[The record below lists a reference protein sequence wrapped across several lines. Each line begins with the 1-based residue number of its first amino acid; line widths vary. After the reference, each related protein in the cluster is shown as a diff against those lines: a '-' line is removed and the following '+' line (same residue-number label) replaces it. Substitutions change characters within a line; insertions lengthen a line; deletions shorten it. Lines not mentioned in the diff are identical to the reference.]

1 MGVSS
6 EQSGDNMNRFVVA
19 LAFVACAFGAPS
31 YPALG
36 HAVTAGHAV
45 IGHGPAVAT
54 SAAYADGPAVAHGAP
69 VASAPAVVGQT
80 HHTYAAGAPVVE
92 NRVEYGVVGHQVV
105 QTGEVS
111 VVGGHQYAVA
121 GVETIP
127 QPAVSSIAGPP
138 VNTVETRPLPPP
150 VIPHA
155 APYVAAIPPAP
166 TNQGPAP
173 ADTVVQQKILAPVRT
188 HTRITPQQTNIIPQL
203 NVQNYNVDV
212 PVHVPVP
219 VEREVIVNK
228 HVPAPYEVAVPRA
241 VPVPAPYKV
250 HPVQEVVETP
260 HVHHATYNVHSAKA
274 VVASHATPVHETVH
288 VPVHTEQTHV
298 VPGVAHV
305 PTVASYATNAVVGHA
320 AIPAAGYGAGYGVVG
335 AHHGLV
341 GGVVAH

>member
-1 MGVSS
+1 MG
-6 EQSGDNMNRFVVA
+6 NMNRFVVA
-19 LAFVACAFGAPS
+19 LAFVGCAFGAPS
-31 YPALG
+31 ILPAVG
-36 HAVTAGHAV
+36 HAYTAGSAV
-45 IGHGPAVAT
+45 VGHGPAVAT
-54 SAAYADGPAVAHGAP
+54 SGAYAAGPAVAHGAP

-219 VEREVIVNK
+219 V
-228 HVPAPYEVAVPRA
+228 
-241 VPVPAPYKV
+241 PAPYKV

-274 VVASHATPVHETVH
+274 VVTSHATPVHETVH

-320 AIPAAGYGAGYGVVG
+320 AIPAAHGVIGAAHGIVGAAHGVVG
-335 AHHGLV
+335 AA
-341 GGVVAH
+341 GVIAH

>member
-1 MGVSS
+1 MG
-6 EQSGDNMNRFVVA
+6 
-19 LAFVACAFGAPS
+19 
-31 YPALG
+31 
-36 HAVTAGHAV
+36 
-45 IGHGPAVAT
+45 AT
-54 SAAYADGPAVAHGAP
+54 SYV
-69 VASAPAVVGQT
+69 
-80 HHTYAAGAPVVE
+80 AGAP
-92 NRVEYGVVGHQVV
+92 
-105 QTGEVS
+105 QTL
-111 VVGGHQYAVA
+111 
-121 GVETIP
+121 T
-127 QPAVSSIAGPP
+127 
-138 VNTVETRPLPPP
+138 ETRPLPPP

-241 VPVPAPYKV
+241 VPVPAPY
-250 HPVQEVVETP
+250 
-260 HVHHATYNVHSAKA
+260 NVHSAKA
-274 VVASHATPVHETVH
+274 VVTSHATPVHETVH

-320 AIPAAGYGAGYGVVG
+320 AIPAAG
-335 AHHGLV
+335 
-341 GGVVAH
+341 

>member
-19 LAFVACAFGAPS
+19 LAFVGCAFGAPS
-31 YPALG
+31 ILPAVG
-36 HAVTAGHAV
+36 HAYTAGSAV
-45 IGHGPAVAT
+45 VGHGPAVAT
-54 SAAYADGPAVAHGAP
+54 SGAYAAGPAVAHGAP

-80 HHTYAAGAPVVE
+80 HHTYSAGAPVVE

-111 VVGGHQYAVA
+111 VVAGHQYAVA
-121 GVETIP
+121 GQESIP

-138 VNTVETRPLPPP
+138 QNIVETRPLPPP

-188 HTRITPQQTNIIPQL
+188 HTRITPQQTNIIPKVE
-203 NVQNYNVDV
+203 VQNYNVDV
-212 PVHVPVP
+212 PVHMPVP
-219 VEREVIVNK
+219 VERTVVVNK
-228 HVPAPYEVAVPRA
+228 HVPAPYEVPVPRA

-250 HPVQEVVETP
+250 HPVQEIVETP
-260 HVHHATYNVHSAKA
+260 HVHHATYTTHSAKA
-274 VVASHATPVHETVH
+274 VVSQHATPVHATVG
-288 VPVHTEQTHV
+288 VPHTVERTHV
-298 VPGVAHV
+298 NHGVAYAHGSTPV
-305 PTVASYATNAVVGHA
+305 VQHGVAPVAVHGGAYATA
-320 AIPAAGYGAGYGVVG
+320 
-335 AHHGLV
+335 GLV
-341 GGVVAH
+341 GVH

>member
-1 MGVSS
+1 MG
-6 EQSGDNMNRFVVA
+6 NMNRFVVA
-19 LAFVACAFGAPS
+19 LAFVRCAFGAPS
-31 YPALG
+31 ILPAVG
-36 HAVTAGHAV
+36 HAYTAGSAV
-45 IGHGPAVAT
+45 VGHGPAVAT
-54 SAAYADGPAVAHGAP
+54 SGAYAAGPAVAHGAP

-121 GVETIP
+121 GVEHIP

-138 VNTVETRPLPPP
+138 VNTVETRALPPP

-155 APYVAAIPPAP
+155 APPALAAIPAAP

-173 ADTVVQQKILAPVRT
+173 ADTVVQQRILAPVRT

-241 VPVPAPYKV
+241 VPVPPYKV

-274 VVASHATPVHETVH
+274 VVTSHATPVHETVH

-320 AIPAAGYGAGYGVVG
+320 AIPAAHGVIGAAHGIVGAAHGVVG
-335 AHHGLV
+335 AA
-341 GGVVAH
+341 GVIAH

>member
-19 LAFVACAFGAPS
+19 LAFVGCAFGAPS
-31 YPALG
+31 VLPAVG
-36 HAVTAGHAV
+36 HAYTAGSAV
-45 IGHGPAVAT
+45 VGHGPAVAT
-54 SAAYADGPAVAHGAP
+54 SGAYAAGPAVAHGAP
-69 VASAPAVVGQT
+69 VASAHAVVGQT

-92 NRVEYGVVGHQVV
+92 NRVEYGVV
-105 QTGEVS
+105 
-111 VVGGHQYAVA
+111 

-274 VVASHATPVHETVH
+274 VVPSHATPVHETVH

-298 VPGVAHV
+298 VP
-305 PTVASYATNAVVGHA
+305 
-320 AIPAAGYGAGYGVVG
+320 
-335 AHHGLV
+335 
-341 GGVVAH
+341 

>member
-1 MGVSS
+1 MG
-6 EQSGDNMNRFVVA
+6 
-19 LAFVACAFGAPS
+19 
-31 YPALG
+31 
-36 HAVTAGHAV
+36 
-45 IGHGPAVAT
+45 
-54 SAAYADGPAVAHGAP
+54 
-69 VASAPAVVGQT
+69 
-80 HHTYAAGAPVVE
+80 AAGAPVVE

-138 VNTVETRPLPPP
+138 VNTVETRPLPSP

-212 PVHVPVP
+212 PVP
-219 VEREVIVNK
+219 
-228 HVPAPYEVAVPRA
+228 

-274 VVASHATPVHETVH
+274 VVTSHATPVHETVH

-320 AIPAAGYGAGYGVVG
+320 AIPAAHGVIGAAHGIVGAAHGVVG
-335 AHHGLV
+335 AA
-341 GGVVAH
+341 GVIAH

>member
-19 LAFVACAFGAPS
+19 LAFVGCALGAPS
-31 YPALG
+31 ILPAVG
-36 HAVTAGHAV
+36 HAYTAG
-45 IGHGPAVAT
+45 
-54 SAAYADGPAVAHGAP
+54 S
-69 VASAPAVVGQT
+69 AVVE
-80 HHTYAAGAPVVE
+80 H
-92 NRVEYGVVGHQVV
+92 RVEYGVVGHQVV

-111 VVGGHQYAVA
+111 VVGGRQYAVA
-121 GVETIP
+121 GVESIP

-212 PVHVPVP
+212 PVPVPVP

-274 VVASHATPVHETVH
+274 A
-288 VPVHTEQTHV
+288 
-298 VPGVAHV
+298 
-305 PTVASYATNAVVGHA
+305 VASYATNAVVGHA
-320 AIPAAGYGAGYGVVG
+320 AIPAAHGVIGAAHGIVG
-335 AHHGLV
+335 AAHGLV
-341 GGVVAH
+341 G